1 MSHYEYF
8 LIFLALGF
16 CGYASYTDLKTQR
29 IRNFCSLG
37 LLYVG
42 TLSQLMAWYLGA
54 TTPLYL
60 LGLFFGSGIIAVAFY
75 WFGIFSPGDAKLFW
89 GLCLIFPVSLF
100 RNLSGAL
107 GFAPL
112 VLALNIVVPYSIAVL
127 GYLLF
132 KFVSMPNKL
141 ELLRHFVRS
150 NFQKS
155 KMFESLFSLILFVGV
170 GAALTSLSRR
180 IGWEPDP
187 FLDLVFI
194 LVGFTMVQK
203 LLSLW
208 LPKTPVYYVV
218 IGFACLY
225 LAIQAAPSLPV
236 FLASFAAFFV
246 LYFLV
251 FFVAKQLILSV
262 ASVMLDS
269 MVEVSRLQPGMVPAE
284 QIVRV
289 EQSDG
294 SIRYEKRRVEFSR
307 GRGENVVISPD
318 PAGLTAQ
325 EVDQLQHLTGAGAF
339 AEFGN
344 QIKVQPSIRFA
355 PIITM
360 GVLLT
365 ILCQGPFYLKL
376 MQFF

>member
-1 MSHYEYF
+1 
-8 LIFLALGF
+8 
-16 CGYASYTDLKTQR
+16 
-29 IRNFCSLG
+29 
-37 LLYVG
+37 
-42 TLSQLMAWYLGA
+42 MAWYLGA

-60 LGLFFGSGIIAVAFY
+60 LGLFFGSGLIAFGFY
-75 WFGIFSPGDAKLFW
+75 WFRIFSPGDAKLFW

-100 RNLSGAL
+100 RNLSGTL

-127 GYLLF
+127 GYLIF
-132 KFVSMPNKL
+132 KFVSMQNKL

-150 NFQKS
+150 NFQKA
-155 KMFESLFSLILFVGV
+155 KVFESFFSLIIFIGV
-170 GAALTSLSRR
+170 GSALTSLLRR

-187 FLDLVFI
+187 FLNLVFV
-194 LVGFTMVQK
+194 LVAFTMVQK
-203 LLSLW
+203 LLSL
-208 LPKTPVYYVV
+208 LPKTPVYYAV

-225 LAIQAAPSLPV
+225 LAIQAAPSLPM
-236 FLASFAAFFV
+236 FLASFAAFFA

-269 MVEVSRLQPGMVPAE
+269 TVEVSRLQPGMVPAE

-289 EQSDG
+289 EQSDR
-294 SIRYEKRRVEFSR
+294 SIRYEKRQVEFSR

-325 EVDQLQHLTGAGAF
+325 EVEQLQHLAGAGVF
-339 AEFGN
+339 TEFGN
-344 QIKVQPSIRFA
+344 QIKVQPAIRFA

>member
-1 MSHYEYF
+1 M
-8 LIFLALGF
+8 FLALVF

-60 LGLFFGSGIIAVAFY
+60 LGLFFGSGLIAFAFY

-100 RNLSGAL
+100 RNLSGTL

-112 VLALNIVVPYSIAVL
+112 VLALNIIIPYSIAVL

-132 KFVSMPNKL
+132 KFVLTENKL
-141 ELLRHFVRS
+141 QLLRDFVRS
-150 NFQKS
+150 NFQKA
-155 KMFESLFSLILFVGV
+155 KVFESLFSLILFIGV
-170 GAALTSLSRR
+170 GAALMSLLRR

-187 FLDLVFI
+187 FLGLVFV
-194 LVGFTMVQK
+194 LVAFTMIQK
-203 LLSLW
+203 LLSL
-208 LPKTPVYYVV
+208 LPKTPVYYTI

-225 LAIQAAPSLPV
+225 LGIQAAPSLPV
-236 FLASFAAFFV
+236 FLASFAFLLA

-251 FFVAKQLILSV
+251 FFVAKQLMLSV

-269 MVEVSRLQPGMVPAE
+269 TVAVSHLQPGMVPAE

-289 EQSDG
+289 EQPDG
-294 SIRYEKRRVEFSR
+294 SSRYEKKRVEFSR
-307 GRGENVVISPD
+307 GRGENVVVSPD

-325 EVDQLQHLTGAGAF
+325 EVDQLQHLMGAGAF

-344 QIKVQPSIRFA
+344 QIKVQPAIRFA
-355 PIITM
+355 PIITV

-365 ILCQGPFYLKL
+365 ILCQGPFYVKL

>member
-1 MSHYEYF
+1 
-8 LIFLALGF
+8 
-16 CGYASYTDLKTQR
+16 
-29 IRNFCSLG
+29 
-37 LLYVG
+37 
-42 TLSQLMAWYLGA
+42 MAWYLGT

-60 LGLFFGSGIIAVAFY
+60 LGLFFGSGIIAFAFH

-112 VLALNIVVPYSIAVL
+112 VLALNIIVPYSIAVL

-132 KFVSMPNKL
+132 KFVSMQNKR

-150 NFQKS
+150 NFQNAKV
-155 KMFESLFSLILFVGV
+155 FESLFSLIFFIGV
-170 GAALTSLSRR
+170 GTVLTSLLRR

-187 FLDLVFI
+187 FLRLVFV
-194 LVGFTMVQK
+194 LVAFTMLQK
-203 LLSLW
+203 LLSL
-208 LPKTPVYYVV
+208 LPKTLIYYTV
-218 IGFACLY
+218 IGGACLY
-225 LAIQAAPSLPV
+225 LAIQAAPSLSAFLTNFAF
-236 FLASFAAFFV
+236 FLAV
-246 LYFLV
+246 YFLV

-269 MVEVSRLQPGMVPAE
+269 TVEVGRLQPGMVPAE

-289 EQSDG
+289 EQADG
-294 SIRYEKRRVEFSR
+294 SSRYEKRQIEFSR

-318 PAGLTAQ
+318 PVGLTDK
-325 EVDQLQHLTGAGAF
+325 EIEQLQHLTGTGAF
-339 AEFGN
+339 AEFSN
-344 QIKVQPSIRFA
+344 QIKVQPAIRFA
-355 PIITM
+355 PIITV

-376 MQFF
+376 TQFF

>member
-16 CGYASYTDLKTQR
+16 CGYASYTDLKTHK

-37 LLYVG
+37 LLYIG
-42 TLSQLMAWYLGA
+42 TLSQLMAWYLGT
-54 TTPLYL
+54 TTPLYI
-60 LGLFFGSGIIAVAFY
+60 LGLFCGSGLIAFAFY

-89 GLCLIFPVSLF
+89 GLCLIFPLSLF
-100 RNLSGAL
+100 RNLSGTL

-112 VLALNIVVPYSIAVL
+112 VLALNIIIPYAIAVL

-132 KFVSMPNKL
+132 KFVSIQNKR
-141 ELLRHFVRS
+141 ELLRYFVRS
-150 NFQKS
+150 NFQKA
-155 KMFESLFSLILFVGV
+155 KVIESLFSLILFIGV
-170 GAALTSLSRR
+170 GAALTSLLQH
-180 IGWEPDP
+180 IGWEPDL
-187 FLDLVFI
+187 FLNLIFVLVA
-194 LVGFTMVQK
+194 FTMVQK
-203 LLSLW
+203 LLSL
-208 LPKTPVYYVV
+208 LPKTPVYYAV

-225 LAIQAAPSLPV
+225 LAIQSAPSLPV
-236 FLASFAAFFV
+236 FLASFAFFFA

-262 ASVMLDS
+262 ASMMLDS
-269 MVEVSRLQPGMVPAE
+269 TVEVSRLQPGMVPAE

-289 EQSDG
+289 EQPDG
-294 SIRYEKRRVEFSR
+294 SSRYEKQRGELSR

-318 PAGLTAQ
+318 PAGLTD
-325 EVDQLQHLTGAGAF
+325 EEIEQLQHLTEAGAF

-344 QIKVQPSIRFA
+344 QIKVQPAIRFA
-355 PIITM
+355 PIITV

>member
-60 LGLFFGSGIIAVAFY
+60 LGLFLGSGLIAFALY

-100 RNLSGAL
+100 RSLSGAL
-107 GFAPL
+107 GFTPL
-112 VLALNIVVPYSIAVL
+112 VLALNIIVPYSIAVL
-127 GYLLF
+127 GYLVF
-132 KFVSMPNKL
+132 KFVPMQNKR
-141 ELLRHFVRS
+141 ELLQRFVKS
-150 NFQKS
+150 NFQKA
-155 KMFESLFSLILFVGV
+155 KVLESLFSLILFIGV
-170 GAALTSLSRR
+170 GAALASLLQR

-187 FLDLVFI
+187 FLHLVFV
-194 LVGFTMVQK
+194 LVAFTIVQK
-203 LLSLW
+203 LLFL
-208 LPKTPVYYVV
+208 LPKTSIYYVV
-218 IGFACLY
+218 IGFTCLW
-225 LAIQAAPSLPV
+225 LAVQSAPSVPI
-236 FLASFAAFFV
+236 FLANFAFFLA

-269 MVEVSRLQPGMVPAE
+269 TVEVSRLQPGMVPAE

-289 EQSDG
+289 EQPDG
-294 SIRYEKRRVEFSR
+294 STRYEKRRGELSR
-307 GRGENVVISPD
+307 GRGKNVVVSPD

-325 EVDQLQHLTGAGAF
+325 EVDQLQHLTRAGAF

-344 QIKVQPSIRFA
+344 QIKIQPAIRFA
-355 PIITM
+355 PIITV

>member
-60 LGLFFGSGIIAVAFY
+60 LGLFLGSGLIAFALY

-100 RNLSGAL
+100 RSLSGAL
-107 GFAPL
+107 GFTPL
-112 VLALNIVVPYSIAVL
+112 VLALNIIVPYSIAAL
-127 GYLLF
+127 GYLVF
-132 KFVSMPNKL
+132 KFVPMQNKR
-141 ELLRHFVRS
+141 ELLQRFVKS
-150 NFQKS
+150 NFQKA
-155 KMFESLFSLILFVGV
+155 KVLESLFSLILFIGV
-170 GAALTSLSRR
+170 GAALASLLQR

-187 FLDLVFI
+187 FLHLVFV
-194 LVGFTMVQK
+194 LVAFTIVQK
-203 LLSLW
+203 LLFL
-208 LPKTPVYYVV
+208 LPKTSIYYVV
-218 IGFACLY
+218 IGFTCLW
-225 LAIQAAPSLPV
+225 LAVQSAPSVPI
-236 FLASFAAFFV
+236 FLANFAFFLA

-269 MVEVSRLQPGMVPAE
+269 TVEVSRLQPGMVPAE

-289 EQSDG
+289 EQPDG
-294 SIRYEKRRVEFSR
+294 STRYEKRRGELSR
-307 GRGENVVISPD
+307 GRGKNVVVSPD

-325 EVDQLQHLTGAGAF
+325 EVDQLQHLTRAGAF

-344 QIKVQPSIRFA
+344 QIKVQPAIRFA
-355 PIITM
+355 PIITV

>member
-1 MSHYEYF
+1 MMSHYEYF
-8 LIFLALGF
+8 LIFLALLF
-16 CGYASYTDLKTQR
+16 CGYASYTDLKTHR

-42 TLSQLMAWYLGA
+42 TLSQFMAWYLGA

-60 LGLFFGSGIIAVAFY
+60 LGLFFGSGLIAVAFY

-100 RNLSGAL
+100 RNLSGTL

-112 VLALNIVVPYSIAVL
+112 VLALNIIIPYSIAAL
-127 GYLLF
+127 GYLIF
-132 KFVSMPNKL
+132 KFVSIENKL
-141 ELLRHFVRS
+141 ELIRYFVRS
-150 NFQKS
+150 NFQKA
-155 KMFESLFSLILFVGV
+155 KVFESFFSLIIFIGV
-170 GAALTSLSRR
+170 GSALTSLLQY
-180 IGWEPDP
+180 IGWEPDL
-187 FLDLVFI
+187 FLNLVFV
-194 LVGFTMVQK
+194 LVAFTMVQK
-203 LLSLW
+203 LLSL
-208 LPKTPVYYVV
+208 LPKTPVYYAV
-218 IGFACLY
+218 IGFGCLL
-225 LAIQAAPSLPV
+225 LAIQSAPSLPV
-236 FLASFAAFFV
+236 FLASFAFFLA
-246 LYFLV
+246 LYFFV

-269 MVEVSRLQPGMVPAE
+269 TIEVSRLQPGMVPAE
-284 QIVRV
+284 QIVRI

-294 SIRYEKRRVEFSR
+294 SSRYEKRQVEFSR

-318 PAGLTAQ
+318 PAGLTAE
-325 EVDQLQHLTGAGAF
+325 EVDRLQHLMGSGAF

-344 QIKVQPSIRFA
+344 QIKVQPAIRFA
-355 PIITM
+355 PIITV